1 MRAHTFLILGTLIIP
16 AYLSWGRRQ
25 RSWKNWDCLD
35 DAKGRTKRVCLTDDA
50 EIPQG
55 YYQINNKREVFKSTP
70 KTETRCEKAAGKS
83 FCPKTC
89 ADGSFC
95 FEQICRPY
103 SPCANADG
111 IVLLVDA
118 VSISALIKHSFRVSN
133 ENCLSFF
140 IFCTSLH
147 LVF

>member
-1 MRAHTFLILGTLIIP
+1 MGHTFLILGTLIIP

-55 YYQINNKREVFKSTP
+55 YYQITNKREVFKSTP

-95 FEQICRPY
+95 FEQICRPFH
-103 SPCANADG
+103 G
-111 IVLLVDA
+111 E
-118 VSISALIKHSFRVSN
+118 SIKGYRGTFYTNRKDKCRCFIPRVN
-133 ENCLSFF
+133 
-140 IFCTSLH
+140 
-147 LVF
+147 